1 MDRSELLPDSEKLKD
16 GPGFV
21 RRQPLCARSATST
34 AAPLKI
40 RLMHMKSRS
49 QVNLSLSQIV
59 AQVFRPWLFS
69 RWLWLWALGCG
80 CCWRW
85 SIPPLVST
93 AGTSRRV
100 IKQRSANAIERWRW
114 GLLAHIPSNL
124 LHTRM
129 HLRPKHPP
137 FATSFGSPH
146 CSDVQP
152 PLLAWLIRRL
162 LVLRAAAVNSSA

>member
-1 MDRSELLPDSEKLKD
+1 LCTQ
-16 GPGFV
+16 
-21 RRQPLCARSATST
+21 RQEHPQNTIDA
-34 AAPLKI
+34 
-40 RLMHMKSRS
+40 HKSRS

-100 IKQRSANAIERWRW
+100 IKQRSANAIERLRW

-124 LHTRM
+124 LRTRM

-137 FATSFGSPH
+137 TSFGSPH
-146 CSDVQP
+146 SSDVQP
-152 PLLAWLIRRL
+152 PLLAWLKRHVCAARCGSEFLCLNAAPAADVVEACGEVGCLRL
-162 LVLRAAAVNSSA
+162 SDWVRPADV